1 METNKFGVRVDTSRE
16 HDRKKMKIQG
26 NRGQSDTGGL
36 ESSKTKKKGKT
47 NGSLKKK
54 IQITEDNNF
63 LIFRDKC

>member
-36 ESSKTKKKGKT
+36 ESSKTKKKKGK
-47 NGSLKKK
+47 
-54 IQITEDNNF
+54 QMAA
-63 LIFRDKC
+63 

>member
-36 ESSKTKKKGKT
+36 ESSKTKKKGK
-47 NGSLKKK
+47 
-54 IQITEDNNF
+54 QMAA
-63 LIFRDKC
+63 